1 MAVLQIVNTVAL
13 VLAVAVAGG
22 AFDPGRADHAPT
34 EAEIAYADAPYGVDP
49 VVTGPV
55 SDDFRIRRENAGCDR
70 AQWPEIP
77 VECYP
82 E

>member
-13 VLAVAVAGG
+13 VVAVAAAGG
-22 AFDPGRADHAPT
+22 AFAPEQVERT
-34 EAEIAYADAPYGVDP
+34 PTAAELAFSDAPYGVDP

-55 SDDFRIRRENAGCDR
+55 SDAFRARRDEAGCDTAR
-70 AQWPEIP
+70 WPDIP

-82 E
+82 R